1 MKKPLIGI
9 FPNLEKKLVLEELPK
24 IVEFCLDNKI
34 NIALPRII
42 AGEFGLPSYDT
53 NIKDSMNKIGQVLT
67 LGGDGTIL
75 RAVRYMAPLDI
86 PMLGINL
93 GKLGFLTEVGKEQ
106 MFEAL
111 LKIRDGNYSVEKRS
125 MLQATMYE
133 GKKIIVQC
141 QAINEFVLAG
151 CNVSRLTRMSMKIGG
166 QQSPNSPSDGIIV
179 ATATGS
185 TAYSLSAGGPIVYP
199 DLDVTIITPVCAHA
213 LTSRPMVIPMTEKI
227 ELISSPPYEQITLS
241 GDGIIYGYIQ
251 KNNKV
256 IIEKSPWVAKFMR
269 IKPLSYYEVW
279 QSRLIRNEDTIY
291 DS

>member
-1 MKKPLIGI
+1 MKKSLIGI

-24 IVEFCLDNKI
+24 IVNFCREN
-34 NIALPRII
+34 NIPVALPRTI
-42 AGEFGLPSYDT
+42 AGQYGTPSYDT
-53 NIKDSMNKIGQVLT
+53 NIKDSMDKIGHVVT

-93 GKLGFLTEVGKEQ
+93 GKLGFLTEVGKDQ

-111 LKIRDGNYSVEKRS
+111 LKIRDGNYTIEKRS

-133 GKKIIVQC
+133 GEKVIVCC

-151 CNVSRLTRMSMKIGG
+151 CNVSRLTRMSMKIAG
-166 QQSPNSPSDGIIV
+166 QQSANSPSDGIII

-185 TAYSLSAGGPIVYP
+185 TAYSLSAGGPVVYP
-199 DLDVTIITPVCAHA
+199 NLDVTIITPVCAHA

-227 ELISSPPYEQITLS
+227 ELIPSPPYEQITLS

-251 KNNKV
+251 KQNRV
-256 IIEKSPWVAKFMR
+256 VLEKSPCVAKFMR
-269 IKPLSYYEVW
+269 IKPLTYYEVW

-291 DS
+291 NR